1 MPQPQAAKKLEKRA
15 RSPQNPKYPMR
26 SLTFFIAFLLA
37 APLLSAQDDDTE
49 YRMELGAGVGLAFG
63 LNDCNS
69 AWYGSSNIGGALV
82 GRFVLNPR
90 MAIKVNL
97 GYGRLG
103 GTTEGRSDF
112 YPANPNASGPAKL
125 NYQLS
130 GDLYDLS
137 ALYELHFL
145 PYGYTR
151 GYQGYRR
158 LTPYLQMGFGFSY
171 GTAGKA
177 FTCNI
182 PLGVGV
188 KFKASRR
195 LNLGL
200 EWRMHLTPSDKLDG
214 LEQPLGIKSM
224 GFRNKDHYSFT
235 LFTLTYDLAPRCP
248 TCNRD

>member
-1 MPQPQAAKKLEKRA
+1 
-15 RSPQNPKYPMR
+15 MR
-26 SLTFFIAFLLA
+26 ILTFFIAFLLA
-37 APLLSAQDDDTE
+37 ASQLSAQDDDAE

-69 AWYGSSNIGGALV
+69 AWFGSSNVGGALV
-82 GRFVLNPR
+82 SRFILNPR
-90 MAIKVNL
+90 MAVKVNL
-97 GYGRLG
+97 GYGRLD

-112 YPANPNASGPAKL
+112 YPADPDASGPARL

-130 GDLYDLS
+130 GDIFDLS

-145 PYGYTR
+145 PYGFTR

-158 LTPYLQMGFGFSY
+158 VTPYLQMGFGLTY

-214 LEQPLGIKSM
+214 LEAPLGIKSM
-224 GFRNKDHYSFT
+224 GFRNKDHYFFT